1 MDRFESLQAQL
12 GEWGLACSRSGR
24 GFVVV
29 NLATDDWVS
38 FPDIESLEY
47 FMDGLQW
54 GRSLVSEEEV

>member
-12 GEWGLACSRSGR
+12 SEWGIACSRSGS

-29 NLATDDWVS
+29 NPTTDDWVS

-54 GRSLVSEEEV
+54 GRPHMSEEG